1 MLIIKKTNDLKPQ
14 ELVAIFQA
22 RTQVFVVEQNC
33 PYQEVDNDDYN
44 DVHVFLM
51 KNNELQAYTR
61 IIQKSDY
68 ITFGRVLVVKKF
80 RKQGLGKQ
88 IVQATLDVIQQKYPN
103 EPIQIKAQAYLKKF
117 YEGLGFQSTSDV
129 YLIDNIPHR
138 NMKYIGSN

>member
-44 DVHVFLM
+44 DIHVFLM

-61 IIQKSDY
+61 IIQKPDY

-103 EPIQIKAQAYLKKF
+103 EPIQIEAQAYLKKF
-117 YEGLGFQSTSDV
+117 YEGLGFKSTSDV

>member
-22 RTQVFVVEQNC
+22 RTQVFVVEQDC

-44 DVHVFLM
+44 DIHVFLM

-61 IIQKSDY
+61 IIQKPDY

-103 EPIQIKAQAYLKKF
+103 EPIQIEAQAYLKKF
-117 YEGLGFQSTSDV
+117 YEGLGFKSTSDV